1 LRVKCADVGEQELQ
15 SMERENVTLP
25 RMQWE
30 NVKPAPEGLVLV
42 QRFVNTRNYLSGG
55 DLLADA
61 EEATAWLTGHGL
73 LEAGERVGER
83 ERGRLVEFREALRNL
98 LLANNGMPGADTQA
112 LNDFVTSVDLR
123 VRFGSDKRP
132 GLESSPGGGLVERV
146 AGRLLADIVL
156 AEAEGRWDRLKA
168 CSNEEC
174 HWAFYDASKNRS
186 GRWCN
191 MQVCGA
197 RHKMRAYRKR
207 KSRS

>member
-1 LRVKCADVGEQELQ
+1 
-15 SMERENVTLP
+15 MERENVTLP

-30 NVKPAPEGLVLV
+30 SVKPAPGGLVLV

-73 LEAGERVGER
+73 LEAGERIGER
-83 ERGRLVEFREALRNL
+83 ERERLVEFREALRSL
-98 LLANNGMPGADTQA
+98 LSASNGMPRADTQA
-112 LNDFVTSVDLR
+112 LNDFITSVDLR
-123 VRFGSDKRP
+123 VRFESDGRP

-146 AGRLLADIVL
+146 AGRLLAEVVL

-174 HWAFYDASKNRS
+174 RWAFYDASKNRS
-186 GRWCN
+186 GRWCT

-197 RHKMRAYRKR
+197 RHKMRTYRER
-207 KSRS
+207 KSGAR

>member
-1 LRVKCADVGEQELQ
+1 
-15 SMERENVTLP
+15 MERQNVTLP

-73 LEAGERVGER
+73 LEAGERIGER
-83 ERGRLVEFREALRNL
+83 ERERLVEFREALRKL
-98 LLANNGMPGADTQA
+98 LSANNGMPGSDTQA
-112 LNDFVTSVDLR
+112 LNDLVTSVDLR
-123 VRFGSDKRP
+123 VQFGSDGRP
-132 GLESSPGGGLVERV
+132 GLESAPSGGLVERV
-146 AGRLLADIVL
+146 VGLLLAEVVL

-168 CSNEEC
+168 CSNEGC
-174 HWAFYDASKNRS
+174 RWAFYDASKNRS
-186 GRWCN
+186 GRWCT
-191 MQVCGA
+191 MEVCGV
-197 RHKMRAYRKR
+197 RHKMRVYRER